1 MKETGTGD
9 MRAITETGRKIPVS
23 NREKICH
30 NQVESQNRENYKI
43 VYINNTTTS
52 TALMQQTNL
61 EENCFY
67 IFISL
72 LDCID
77 IYYLTVDKTSEP
89 AHTGADNH

>member
-43 VYINNTTTS
+43 VCINNTTTS
-52 TALMQQTNL
+52 TALM
-61 EENCFY
+61 
-67 IFISL
+67 
-72 LDCID
+72 
-77 IYYLTVDKTSEP
+77 
-89 AHTGADNH
+89 